1 MRNITTKTIALK
13 VILCSFLFV
22 TTISFSQSEVDKV
35 AKQMFIDMNNRDYD
49 AILEMSHPKV
59 FELVSKD
66 QMKDFLKSTIEG
78 NEQFSIDIPKVIP
91 EYKISKI
98 YKEEEDNLQYAFV
111 SYDMSM
117 NMTFHDQKFDEEAK
131 KIMAST
137 MKAQGMDT
145 EFLSENTVK
154 IIMNDRITVI
164 LKGDSTKNKWVM
176 MNYDT
181 SSPLVY
187 QVFSTSLLETAK
199 KYRED
204 LLLESKKKREN

>member
-1 MRNITTKTIALK
+1 
-13 VILCSFLFV
+13 
-22 TTISFSQSEVDKV
+22 
-35 AKQMFIDMNNRDYD
+35 
-49 AILEMSHPKV
+49 
-59 FELVSKD
+59 
-66 QMKDFLKSTIEG
+66 
-78 NEQFSIDIPKVIP
+78 
-91 EYKISKI
+91 
-98 YKEEEDNLQYAFV
+98 
-111 SYDMSM
+111 M

-137 MKAQGMDT
+137 MKAQGMDI